1 MIISSSHH
9 IITSL
14 HFITSLHISHH
25 RITSHLTSSLHHST
39 HITSHTHPLQF
50 NNVENE
56 FITFSSISSSHDVI
70 VATSITGGIHINA
83 RRPDWKVLFPSLP
96 HSQLNTTSK
105 PYPRPVVHQ
114 STSIPLEAGG
124 FGGYQPITLPSI
136 SSVDKANIDLLRLSS
151 FDSFPDSSID
161 TPRMRCTLNPALLEP
176 STQPR
181 IRHIIK
187 LKKRITPNSIL
198 FGQQQGMLVDVD
210 PRKQHLKWSERN
222 ELSSEEK
229 ENSIPTELRF
239 KEMKLNHYGFYDIDY
254 ASYNKWAFRWAFHG

>member
-136 SSVDKANIDLLRLSS
+136 SSVDKANMDLLRLSS
-151 FDSFPDSSID
+151 LDSFPDSSID
-161 TPRMRCTLNPALLEP
+161 TPRMRCTLNPALL
-176 STQPR
+176 
-181 IRHIIK
+181 
-187 LKKRITPNSIL
+187 
-198 FGQQQGMLVDVD
+198 
-210 PRKQHLKWSERN
+210 
-222 ELSSEEK
+222 
-229 ENSIPTELRF
+229 
-239 KEMKLNHYGFYDIDY
+239 
-254 ASYNKWAFRWAFHG
+254 